1 VTLSNPNGP
10 GVSDPGPQFLV
21 VARIIRPHGVR
32 GDLRIQALTAFPE
45 RLADLNVVYLSARPD
60 DTAHLIEC
68 QVSRARPDRAEFW
81 LLHLDGIDD
90 REAAEAYRGHYV
102 MVSLADA
109 VPLEADEVYLFQ
121 VMNLEVFTEEGE
133 SLGHVVDIIETGAN
147 DVFVIR
153 GEAYGEILIPA
164 IEQVII
170 RISPET
176 GRMIVRL
183 LPGLLPE

>member
-1 VTLSNPNGP
+1 M
-10 GVSDPGPQFLV
+10 
-21 VARIIRPHGVR
+21 RPHGVR

-45 RLADLNVVYLSARPD
+45 RLNRLDVVYLSTRSD

-68 QVSRARPDRAEFW
+68 QVSRIRPDKADYW

-90 REAAEAYRGHYV
+90 LKAAEAYRGRYV
-102 MVSLADA
+102 LVSLADA

-121 VMNLEVFTEEGE
+121 VMHLEVFTEEGQ

-147 DVFVIR
+147 DVYVIQ

-164 IEQVII
+164 IPQVII

-176 GRMIVRL
+176 GSMTVKL